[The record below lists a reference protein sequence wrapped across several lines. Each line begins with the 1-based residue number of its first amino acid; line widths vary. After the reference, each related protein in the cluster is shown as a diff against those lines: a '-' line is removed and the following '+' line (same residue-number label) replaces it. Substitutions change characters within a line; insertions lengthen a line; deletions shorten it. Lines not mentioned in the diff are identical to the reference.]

1 MSLSGQSIIA
11 GQVVRGNGGTSHAVN
26 PATGELLEPTIHF
39 IGVDEIDRAAR
50 AAQSA
55 FDNYRNTSPVDR
67 AVFLETIAANL
78 SAMKSEIVDR
88 AQQESGLTSGRL

>member
-11 GQVVRGNGGTSHAVN
+11 GQVVRGSGGITNVVN
-26 PATGELLEPTIHF
+26 PATGELLEPAIHF
-39 IGVDEIDRAAR
+39 IGVDEIDQAAR

-55 FDNYRNTSPVDR
+55 FDIYRKTSPADR
-67 AVFLETIAANL
+67 AVFLEAIAANL

-88 AQQESGLTSGRL
+88 AQ